1 MSSQEESKF
10 GIVLVAYGSL
20 SAKARGTYDEIKVIF
35 EAEFPGAKVE
45 IAFTGDVIR
54 KRLAVKGILI
64 PNPLTAL
71 ANLQDRGCKE
81 VVVQFFHIAPAGE
94 FHDLAGLVRGLNG
107 VGGTFGFKRLDL
119 GMPLLASKN
128 DCERVSLALTSQ
140 FGIVGGASGD
150 ESRDPKK
157 VAVVLMG
164 HGTNHPGDSTY
175 ALMARILE
183 RDHQNV
189 FLGTLDG
196 FWGVKDVLEEVKSS
210 GAKRIKLMPF
220 LLVAGAHALKDMAG
234 EKEESW
240 ARLFEE
246 AGFKTDVNVEGL
258 GEDPK
263 IIKVFVDHAK
273 TASGDSGSV

>member
-1 MSSQEESKF
+1 VSSQEESKF

-20 SAKARGTYDEIKVIF
+20 SAKARATYDEIKATF

-54 KRLAVKGILI
+54 KRLAAKGIFA

-81 VVVQFFHIAPAGE
+81 VVVQSLHIVPAGE
-94 FHDLAGLVRGLNG
+94 FHDLAELVRGLSG
-107 VGGTFGFKRLDL
+107 VGGKFGFRRLDL
-119 GMPLLASKN
+119 GMPLLASKK
-128 DCERVSLALTSQ
+128 DCERVSSALESR
-140 FGIVGGASGD
+140 FDIVEGANGD
-150 ESRDPKK
+150 DSRDPKET
-157 VAVVLMG
+157 AVVLMG

-175 ALMARILE
+175 ALMARILK

-196 FWGVKDVLEEVKSS
+196 FWGVKEVLEEVKSS
-210 GAKRIKLMPF
+210 GAKRVKLMPF

-234 EKEESW
+234 EKDESW

-246 AGFKTDVNVEGL
+246 AGFKTEVDIEGL
-258 GEDPK
+258 GENPK

-273 TASGDSGSV
+273 KASYGSG